1 MGSEKICGVCK
12 ENEATLTCS
21 ECGIPL
27 CEMCKKEVISE
38 ESGPAYKIKGKSTTV
53 MGSSELKKIV
63 CPECMK
69 EVDIF

>member
-1 MGSEKICGVCK
+1 MAEKKICGVCMR
-12 ENEATLTCS
+12 NEASLSCS
-21 ECGIPL
+21 GCGIPL

-53 MGSSELKKIV
+53 MGSAELKKIM
-63 CPECMK
+63 CPKCMK